1 MVVTWFGQ
9 RSRHIRFSH
18 KSPGRV
24 GGVCVFR
31 HEIVQNVNTLPTCC
45 AGLLNQVH
53 LPTTAQHEKKGGPL
67 SLAFLQKCLVI

>member
-9 RSRHIRFSH
+9 RSRHTRFSH
-18 KSPGRV
+18 RSPGRV

-31 HEIVQNVNTLPTCC
+31 HEIVKNVNTLLTCC

-53 LPTTAQHEKKGGPL
+53 LPDNSATQKRR
-67 SLAFLQKCLVI
+67 AFIVGIPTEMFGD